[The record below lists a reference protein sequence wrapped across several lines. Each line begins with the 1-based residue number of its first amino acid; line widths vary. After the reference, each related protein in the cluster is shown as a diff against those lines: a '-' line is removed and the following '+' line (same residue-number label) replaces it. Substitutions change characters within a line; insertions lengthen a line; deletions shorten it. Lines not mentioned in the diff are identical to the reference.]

1 MKVFIGKNGVSGKA
15 YNNKAKISH
24 EVAPKDTLS
33 KRSGG
38 VISNKYVRT
47 VGGNTEKQRSAS
59 NATAQKRHNG
69 NNSARSVRTETKSNA
84 VGIEKAVAG
93 NPEKPHSI
101 PNAAAQKREHY
112 ETDSPKYSKSE
123 NYSAASG
130 EKIIVGNSEK
140 NPLQPTAQ
148 KETRFEARTLQ
159 TSIERHGIASEM
171 PRGIPSVEA
180 RKREYY
186 GKEANLPN
194 QKNSPDTSGVQKES
208 RFETRTLQTSI
219 EKHGIASEKPRGI
232 PSTEARMR
240 EFYAKESPK
249 FSNQKSSS
257 DISAAQKES
266 RFETRTLQ
274 TSINKPEN
282 FLDKPHD
289 MSSTEERIREYFGKD
304 TPKFS
309 KQESNSVTSTAQK
322 KSHFETRTPRT
333 SVDKHEI
340 VSTDGGRMLTDNY
353 TKPYRQPIPEAR
365 KRARLAEKMLNIAPH
380 GKYKILKNGVVGKTA
395 LTKRKTRVIGSKIA
409 AKLHRAKLK
418 KLTKQT
424 VRYNREQAKLTAF
437 AMGGAAALKKP
448 DVSKAVGGAKK
459 VVNLA
464 QKPVDVLKREFYSQ
478 ADKSDDNGV
487 KAVKLGV
494 QIKDYGV
501 SGIKT
506 AVRTG
511 AKTVKNG
518 SKIAKRV
525 YHKIHKPTSAELR
538 RKLQKRVNHNLVAEA
553 KYLTK
558 RAVKTGAK
566 TAGKAAAKAAKTGAK
581 ATAKATAKAAQLAAK
596 AAAATA
602 KAVAGAVT
610 KIAGLIAETMPW
622 SLIIIVVI
630 VLVVLIALM
639 CGSLFTGAGGTVAG
653 GGAWLVDDSRDET
666 PVEIYEGYKEFI
678 EQAKDVMQTQAKEA
692 LKNSVTDF
700 CSGDTT
706 KPRKIIQY
714 VDKDNNVTYFPAL
727 GADSSINAMIELFG
741 TDDYA
746 DYMSLLFVLMTREK
760 AQADGAADT
769 EIYDFDFKKSDF
781 EEFMKTV
788 NENSCR
794 WGDTFVYKTAVETY
808 SHTCPGEDCETEYIP
823 GCECRYYG
831 TDDDGNPI
839 WDCGGHPYC
848 PGEHTKLTVKLL
860 TVKDYY
866 GKEYPEIYDFTD
878 NERTRYEAS
887 KAIIQGLLEYWE
899 G

>member
-15 YNNKAKISH
+15 FNNKAKISH

-47 VGGNTEKQRSAS
+47 VGGNTEKQRGVP
-59 NATAQKRHNG
+59 NAAAQARHSG
-69 NNSARSVRTETKSNA
+69 TNSARSVRTETKSN
-84 VGIEKAVAG
+84 VVDTEKTVIG
-93 NPEKPHSI
+93 NPEMPRGSSSV
-101 PNAAAQKREHY
+101 AAQKREHY
-112 ETDSPKYSKSE
+112 GNDAHSENKPLQPATQKEARFVTNSPQPSIDKREVDSEKPRGIPSVAAQKRGYYGNGSPKYSSP
-123 NYSAASG
+123 
-130 EKIIVGNSEK
+130 EK
-140 NPLQPTAQ
+140 NLIQPAAQ
-148 KETRFEARTLQ
+148 NESCFETRTLQ
-159 TSIERHGIASEM
+159 TSIERHGIASEK

-208 RFETRTLQTSI
+208 RFEARTLQTSV
-219 EKHGIASEKPRGI
+219 ERHGIASEKPRGI

-266 RFETRTLQ
+266 R
-274 TSINKPEN
+274 
-282 FLDKPHD
+282 
-289 MSSTEERIREYFGKD
+289 
-304 TPKFS
+304 
-309 KQESNSVTSTAQK
+309 
-322 KSHFETRTPRT
+322 FETRTPRT

-596 AAAATA
+596 AAVATA

-622 SLIIIVVI
+622 SLIIIAVI

>member
-15 YNNKAKISH
+15 FNNKAKISH

-47 VGGNTEKQRSAS
+47 VGGNTEKQRGVP
-59 NATAQKRHNG
+59 NAAAQARHSG
-69 NNSARSVRTETKSNA
+69 TNSARSVRTETKSN
-84 VGIEKAVAG
+84 VVDTEKTVIG
-93 NPEKPHSI
+93 NPEMPRGSSSV
-101 PNAAAQKREHY
+101 AAQKREHY
-112 ETDSPKYSKSE
+112 GNDAHSENKPLQPATQKEARFVTNSPQPSIDKREVDSEKPRGIPSVAAQKRGYYGNGSPKYSSP
-123 NYSAASG
+123 
-130 EKIIVGNSEK
+130 EK
-140 NPLQPTAQ
+140 NLIQPAAQ
-148 KETRFEARTLQ
+148 NESCFETRTLQ
-159 TSIERHGIASEM
+159 TSIERHGIASEK

-208 RFETRTLQTSI
+208 RFEARTLQTSV
-219 EKHGIASEKPRGI
+219 ERHGIASEKPRGI

-266 RFETRTLQ
+266 RFETRT
-274 TSINKPEN
+274 
-282 FLDKPHD
+282 
-289 MSSTEERIREYFGKD
+289 
-304 TPKFS
+304 
-309 KQESNSVTSTAQK
+309 
-322 KSHFETRTPRT
+322 PRT

-340 VSTDGGRMLTDNY
+340 VSTDGGRALTDNY

-424 VRYNREQAKLTAF
+424 VRYSREQAQLAAF

-448 DVSKAVGGAKK
+448 DVSKVVGGAKK
-459 VVNLA
+459 VINLA